1 MQDKLTL
8 HFINL
13 YNYIEKNPIAQLTL
27 YSWKTL
33 IPELEIKI
41 WTEKDEFIQ
50 KLLNGKNKL
59 IDAWNK
65 EKEDNFNGG
74 DVDLGNIC
82 DYLRLN
88 IQYEFGG
95 WYSEL
100 DQVLLNPFEINKDLE
115 YCPAIIYN
123 EYKTISTSDSPC
135 YFKKYNPIVYSVI
148 QDIENNF
155 NIKEFL
161 ENNEFSFCKVREKN
175 LLSDI
180 IKLGN
185 NSSLF
190 KINFIHFADFFCEK
204 QIFIYKDKTSPK
216 NLLSTQDK
224 FLFCFTDRPIK
235 EEIINNVKY
244 FGPKYHNIYKIF
256 FNMLYKKSKNKL
268 FFDYANILNN
278 KKYTVDDLITEWN
291 KLRDTSQ

>member
-13 YNYIEKNPIAQLTL
+13 YDYIEKNPIAQLTL
-27 YSWKTL
+27 HSWKTL
-33 IPELEIKI
+33 MPELKIKI

-59 IDAWNK
+59 IDTWDK
-65 EKEDNFNGG
+65 GKEDIYKHKE
-74 DVDLGNIC
+74 DIDLGNIC

-95 WYSEL
+95 WYAEL
-100 DQVLLNPFEINKDLE
+100 DQVLLEPFEINEDLE
-115 YCPAIIYN
+115 YCEAINVN
-123 EYKTISTSDSPC
+123 EYKTISSSDSPC

-161 ENNEFSFCKVREKN
+161 KSNEFSFCEVREKSLISN
-175 LLSDI
+175 I

-190 KINFIHFADFFCEK
+190 RINFIHFVDFFCEK
-204 QIFIYKDKTSPK
+204 RIIFYNDLLPKEIDISNSYLFTFNDRFKTPYI
-216 NLLSTQDK
+216 L
-224 FLFCFTDRPIK
+224 
-235 EEIINNVKY
+235 NNIMY
-244 FGPKYHNIYKIF
+244 IPSKYHNIYKIF

-268 FFDYANILNN
+268 FFDYANILDN
-278 KKYTVDDLITEWN
+278 KEYIADDLITEWN
-291 KLRDTSQ
+291 KLRDISQ